1 MALKLPTIE
10 QIKTSLYDIQRKR
23 LPTLPK
29 SRSDVQFTD
38 EWTMTSSGK
47 PFLLA
52 DDGLGDNKLIMFA
65 TDDNIAI
72 FVKLILST
80 LMELFKHVQNLS
92 IRFTQSMHLSM
103 DKLTFFYQTKQKARW

>member
-1 MALKLPTIE
+1 MMEFIATKRGGRALLYHEKLQALATMPNKDEVASKLPTFE
-10 QIKTSLYDIQRKR
+10 QIKTSLYDSRHKR

-52 DDGLGDNKLIMFA
+52 DDGGLGDNKL
-65 TDDNIAI
+65 NIY
-72 FVKLILST
+72 T
-80 LMELFKHVQNLS
+80 
-92 IRFTQSMHLSM
+92 
-103 DKLTFFYQTKQKARW
+103 